1 MTWLNPLAWLGL
13 ISLAVP
19 ILIHLLARRSARVQ
33 PFPTL
38 RFLDAS
44 RLQPIRRTRLR
55 DPLLLALRMAI
66 LAFAVAALAGP
77 LVPTAERRR
86 NTGSLLA
93 RAIVIDTSASMSRPA
108 VNGQPAVTAARE
120 TARSLAAEANTAI
133 VLETEAPV
141 TALAGAAD
149 WLRKQPG
156 AREVVIVSDFQRGTV
171 GVGDLD
177 AVSSEVGIR
186 LAPIETRAPASFTVE
201 LPGGTSSVT
210 ADIETT
216 GYVSAIQWQNGGPRG
231 APADTL
237 AQMASPEERDA
248 ATAALDAAIASG
260 APPVS
265 GPIAVVYRGFENRD
279 QLLRNASP
287 VTDAAAA
294 GILVRIS
301 DDPLHTSPVS
311 PLPGDART
319 GDSTLT
325 PMRRGGQLAALAGAA
340 MVDGG
345 PQLLLFPEHDAGTF
359 ESAALIAS
367 VLRAV
372 APDADGSELEPLS
385 LSSEALRSMERAPA
399 TAVSSGESA
408 DDTDARRVWAI
419 VLVLLT
425 IEWQVRRSQP
435 TRAGVSDE

>member
-1 MTWLNPLAWLGL
+1 
-13 ISLAVP
+13 
-19 ILIHLLARRSARVQ
+19 
-33 PFPTL
+33 
-38 RFLDAS
+38 
-44 RLQPIRRTRLR
+44 
-55 DPLLLALRMAI
+55 
-66 LAFAVAALAGP
+66 
-77 LVPTAERRR
+77 
-86 NTGSLLA
+86 
-93 RAIVIDTSASMSRPA
+93 MSRPA

-186 LAPIETRAPASFTVE
+186 LAPIETRAPASFTVD

-216 GYVSAIQWQNGGPRG
+216 GYVSAIQWQNSGPRG

-294 GILVRIS
+294 RILVRIS
-301 DDPLHTSPVS
+301 ADPLHTSPVS